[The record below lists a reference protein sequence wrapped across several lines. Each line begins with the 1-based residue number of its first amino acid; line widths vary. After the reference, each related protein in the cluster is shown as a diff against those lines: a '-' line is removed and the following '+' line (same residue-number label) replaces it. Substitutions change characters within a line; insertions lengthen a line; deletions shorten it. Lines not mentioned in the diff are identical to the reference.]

1 MYVCNT
7 TALAAVRLPSAV
19 WPYRSKSVSSETV

>member
-1 MYVCNT
+1 M

-19 WPYRSKSVSSETV
+19 WS